1 MVSSRPVTGT
11 LWERGCGKGACFIKR
26 YGHRLHN
33 IMFMKTIF
41 IMTFIFIL
49 TKEAT
54 AQAIDAAPVTNGET
68 YKETLDFQHFHKSV
82 NGSINVFIFTRE
94 RKKKIDLLAFY
105 TLLRAR
111 VKSLF
116 HHKKFYVINARSAK
130 DACAKMEQHLHK
142 EKKFIKNIW
151 FDSHGH
157 YGNRYS
163 SFLIGTDQF
172 SYKNICDSNATRYL
186 RLIAKYC
193 DDHTR
198 IGIGSCYAG
207 ADFYFPATDST
218 PATRMNGDSLM
229 IGLGHIF
236 SHSSIY
242 ASESWVM
249 AKPGIFKNRFGFAGY
264 PLNRKFKD
272 NVYAPVWERLGKWKQ
287 YSFITGS
294 ILDVPTI
301 ALDNLGNIHLN
312 KAYYHNRKK
321 TKNKIAKVSRQFR
334 GGLAHFS

>member
-1 MVSSRPVTGT
+1 
-11 LWERGCGKGACFIKR
+11 
-26 YGHRLHN
+26 
-33 IMFMKTIF
+33 MKKIF
-41 IMTFIFIL
+41 LITFTFIVR
-49 TKEAT
+49 T
-54 AQAIDAAPVTNGET
+54 AAVSQGIDTAGIPAPENEHNNGAGLQNFNKPTDSRTN
-68 YKETLDFQHFHKSV
+68 L
-82 NGSINVFIFTRE
+82 FIFTRE

-116 HHKKFYVINARSAK
+116 HPKKFHVVNVRSAK
-130 DACAKMEQHLHK
+130 DACAKVERLLRR
-142 EKKFIKNIW
+142 EKKLIKNIW

-172 SYKNICDSNATRYL
+172 SYKNIHDSNATQYL
-186 RLIAKYC
+186 QTIAKYC
-193 DDHTR
+193 DEHTR
-198 IGIGSCYAG
+198 VGIGSCYAG

-229 IGLGHIF
+229 IGLGDIF
-236 SHSSIY
+236 TKSSIY

-264 PLNRKFKD
+264 PLSKRFKD

-287 YSFITGS
+287 YSLTAGA
-294 ILDVPTI
+294 ILDIPTI

-321 TKNKIAKVSRQFR
+321 AKNKIAKVSKQFR
-334 GGLAHFS
+334 PGLAHFS